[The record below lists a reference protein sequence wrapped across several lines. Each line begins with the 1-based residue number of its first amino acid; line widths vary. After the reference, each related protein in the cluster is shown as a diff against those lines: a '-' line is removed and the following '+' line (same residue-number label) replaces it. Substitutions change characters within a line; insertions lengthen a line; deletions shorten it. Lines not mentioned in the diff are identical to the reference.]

1 MPGLLDR
8 VSRFIDDV
16 LLLPDDVREELE
28 EAEDALESGD
38 HALAAARFQALVH
51 ARPSLTRASVGL
63 AQARE
68 ALRDIA
74 GAAEAIAAAR
84 KLEPDDVDVAI
95 YEAELALRRN
105 DFRVAA
111 DAARDA
117 ALRLGSERTP
127 KLARAFLLQA
137 RAELGRGR
145 PDRAARELRK
155 ALSAT
160 PDDRVLRAE
169 LVLALAAAGEKNGLR
184 AAAAGLDPAELD
196 DELAAKLGPALH
208 RVGELDLAWPF
219 LVRGVQFFDPSSL
232 RIAAHEALR
241 RGELERA
248 ERYARLSVARGGGA
262 QALSTLA
269 GVELERGRADLA
281 AEALLT
287 AAEQT
292 RDVEL
297 FRSAA
302 RAAPL
307 DRPDLL
313 DRIAD
318 ALEKVSHGDLAGKS
332 AHALARLAR
341 SDTSLALA
349 LAPTSDEPRAQLARA
364 SALLATANPK
374 EAVLALDAWQVMAR
388 SVPFAERD
396 RERVDALR
404 KKALHALWVGPN
416 GEIDLAAAID
426 AVVAF
431 ATERDLDKAARTAE
445 RLRDDLDRSLLLAV
459 MGEFNAGKS
468 TFINAF
474 VGADVAP
481 TGILPTTATLNLL
494 RGGAER
500 LVRVVREDGTTQ
512 EGAYEDLRRILKGA
526 HVEKSAPVDHVEIV
540 LPLESLE
547 RVSILDTPGSNAL
560 DARHEALAHE
570 AGRRADAVLWIFDAG
585 QAGKDTEAKTIRE
598 LLAEGRYVM
607 AVLNKADRLSESEVA
622 EIRKVLAR
630 DLPAIGA
637 VLAISARQAL
647 RAKID
652 ADDAAY
658 RASGFGELLAR
669 LETDIFARSREL
681 KRAAVA
687 SRLLKTVDEA
697 LATEREVRARNDAKR
712 TALAAIEPEI
722 ARLDD
727 AFERAIEQ
735 ALGLFERD
743 LDQGYR
749 DAADEV
755 IAFVRPRRNR
765 FARHGVDPEDR
776 GFLADVLERRVTA
789 ASESFE
795 SRAIAR
801 VRAAIASV
809 RGAVGW
815 SDELTDAKLRDAVGS
830 PVALFVGI
838 SRGTLRAGALARFF
852 RDVLPSAEL
861 TPEALG
867 KELDRVRCDPRVDL
881 RPVLS
886 ESLAGLAADLERAR
900 TGALEALETEER
912 SLADRVY
919 GPLSALRSV
928 LAELRFLPA
937 HRAAGNTPGP

>member
-1 MPGLLDR
+1 MGLLDR
-8 VSRFIDDV
+8 VTRFIDDV
-16 LLLPDDVREELE
+16 LLLPDDVREELV
-28 EAEDALESGD
+28 EAEDALEAGE
-38 HALAAARFQALVH
+38 HELAADRFQALVK

-68 ALRDIA
+68 ALRDLG
-74 GAAEAIAAAR
+74 GATEALAAAR
-84 KLEPDDVDVAI
+84 KLEPDDVDVAV
-95 YEAELALRRN
+95 YQAELALKTH
-105 DFRVAA
+105 DYPLAA

-127 KLARAFLLQA
+127 KLARALGLLA

-160 PDDRVLRAE
+160 PDDRALRAE
-169 LVLALAAAGEKNGLR
+169 LVLALAAANEKSGLR
-184 AAAAGLDPAELD
+184 AAASGLDPAQVD
-196 DELAAKLGPALH
+196 DELAARLGPALH
-208 RVGELDLAWPF
+208 RIGELDLAWPF
-219 LVRGVQFFDPSSL
+219 LVRGVQFFDPASL

-241 RGELERA
+241 RNDLERA

-292 RDVEL
+292 RDPEL

-307 DRPDLL
+307 DRPELL

-318 ALEKVSHGDLAGKS
+318 ALERVTQKSDLVAKS
-332 AHALARLAR
+332 ARALARLAR
-341 SDTSLALA
+341 ADATVALA

-364 SALLATANPK
+364 TALLAVENPK
-374 EAVLALDAWQVMAR
+374 EALLALDAWQSMAR

-396 RERVDALR
+396 RARIDELRRKALR
-404 KKALHALWVGPN
+404 ALWVGPS
-416 GEIDLAAAID
+416 GETDLAAAID

-431 ATERDLDKAARTAE
+431 ATDHDLDKAARTAE
-445 RLRDDLDRSLLLAV
+445 RLRDDLDRPLLLAV

-500 LVRVVREDGTTQ
+500 LVRVVRDDGTTQ

-526 HVEKSAPVDHVEIV
+526 HDGNRSPVDHVEIV
-540 LPLESLE
+540 LPVETLE

-560 DARHEALAHE
+560 DPKHEALAQE

-598 LLAEGRYVM
+598 LTAEGRYVM
-607 AVLNKADRLSESEVA
+607 AVLNKADRLDPGDVEA
-622 EIRKVLAR
+622 IRGVLAR
-630 DLPAIGA
+630 DLPSLGA

-652 ADDAAY
+652 GDDASY
-658 RASGFGELLAR
+658 DKSGFGGLLAR

-697 LATEREVRARNDAKR
+697 LATEHEVRARNEERRA
-712 TALAAIEPEI
+712 ALTAIEALV
-722 ARLDD
+722 ARLDV
-727 AFERAIEQ
+727 AFEEAIEQ
-735 ALGLFERD
+735 AIVLFDRD
-743 LDQGYR
+743 LDEGYR
-749 DAADEV
+749 EAADEV

-776 GFLADVLERRVTA
+776 TFLAEVLDRRVTA
-789 ASESFE
+789 AAQSFE
-795 SRAIAR
+795 ARAIAR
-801 VRAAIASV
+801 VRAAVAAVRTPIA
-809 RGAVGW
+809 W
-815 SDELTDAKLRDAVGS
+815 SDELTDAKIRDAVGS

-838 SRGTLRAGALARFF
+838 SRGTLRSGALARFF

-861 TPEALG
+861 TTDAIVR
-867 KELDRVRCDPRVDL
+867 ELDRVRTDPRVDL
-881 RPVLS
+881 RPVLA
-886 ESLAGLAADLERAR
+886 ESLAKLGVELERAR
-900 TGALEALETEER
+900 IAALDALQAEER
-912 SLADRVY
+912 ALADRVY
-919 GPLSALRSV
+919 GPLAALRSV
-928 LAELRFLPA
+928 LAELRFLPP
-937 HRAAGNTPGP
+937 RSPPVS